1 MNTTNRNLSSTTTFR
16 RDEKTNSITSTVR
29 YNTARIPTPEPRRR
43 LSHREETTAAATIT
57 TTTDQCHSLETS
69 QDVTNKPSPVV
80 RPPPRHIPIRIEKR
94 YEEPPRQ
101 AAAATAP
108 RFQKRKISCDP
119 PIDEGVC
126 SPSNMGYES
135 EDGAHE
141 DYEEEEEVEDG
152 FGSSDPVD
160 ELTNLSRQ
168 SMVPLHELIAYYQ
181 YIQRGDAQDNQ
192 LRERVS
198 RQSSNASQPIS
209 QADSNAKLS
218 DDTDHPSIKN
228 SLEDESD
235 NPSSCE
241 AKVLPR
247 TLPKVLIENVD
258 EIDSVAATTA
268 EIIQCSKDKRRIRAN
283 VVLELINSERDF
295 VKHLRDVVE
304 GYLYP
309 ARKHPEIFTFDRIN
323 TIFANIEQLYDFQRK
338 FLQNLELSINW
349 DDPASSEVGECFL
362 KFEHGFSVYHYYCN
376 NHPNASSELQELYAK
391 PRFVKFFE
399 ACRVLQNMIDISL
412 DGFLLTPIQKICK
425 YPLQLNE
432 LLKNTEEDHPDFKPV
447 ADALESMRNCA
458 NVANERKR
466 RIEALAD
473 VISFQERV
481 ENWAGPKLCDTS
493 SILIHSGEVS
503 KITSQM
509 KSHCIQ
515 LHLFDHLLLFSKK
528 DLLKRNTLIYK
539 ARVNM
544 DAVTKIA
551 DADEY
556 KPKRGF
562 KLYCGEQEKWFVF
575 TARTEKERDDWIRA
589 FERERN
595 LVASDENEG
604 FHITGREIGVARRT
618 LQSRKHSRSARYRL
632 KRPDTAIVDQ
642 LDIEDANTIMNRTL
656 SLPSCMHPSHV
667 MNFVEDSK
675 VVSSR
680 KKSSSPSS
688 PHQGSQNLVEQE
700 NQSAGGGWFKK
711 MGSKKIPRGQVNN
724 NVSVVPTTKSTTSPT
739 ANSVI
744 NSASSNKYDELEKRH
759 RDHMISEEQARL
771 FRLNNDLPASSL
783 VKSHFSHRSSI
794 DRGSTSIKNNRNMK
808 QTQKHAAND
817 IQSQTY
823 IDPSDLDFRA
833 MGLSSTDSTSNTK
846 AANELKLSKKEAIS
860 IPDETSFEATMVLP
874 SGRVVR
880 VREDAV

>member
-1 MNTTNRNLSSTTTFR
+1 MNTANRNLSSTTTFR

-29 YNTARIPTPEPRRR
+29 YNAISVPTPEPRRR
-43 LSHREETTAAATIT
+43 ASYRDESV
-57 TTTDQCHSLETS
+57 QCLSLES
-69 QDVTNKPSPVV
+69 QDVSKKHLEERRAPK
-80 RPPPRHIPIRIEKR
+80 HIPIRIEKR
-94 YEEPPRQ
+94 LDETKLET
-101 AAAATAP
+101 AASFEANP
-108 RFQKRKISCDP
+108 NLQKRLSSCDA

-135 EDGAHE
+135 EDGTTDYYGE
-141 DYEEEEEVEDG
+141 DEDE
-152 FGSSDPVD
+152 FSSSDQVD
-160 ELTNLSRQ
+160 ELANLSKQ

-181 YIQRGDAQDNQ
+181 YIQRGDDLDGQ
-192 LRERVS
+192 S
-198 RQSSNASQPIS
+198 RDQISRKSSAASQQRITKIESNVNPI
-209 QADSNAKLS
+209 
-218 DDTDHPSIKN
+218 DDTDHPCVEH
-228 SLEDESD
+228 SLDDSD
-235 NPSSCE
+235 KQNSCE
-241 AKVLPR
+241 EQVVSKAI
-247 TLPKVLIENVD
+247 PKVLVENVD
-258 EIDSVAATTA
+258 VIDNVPANETT
-268 EIIQCSKDKRRIRAN
+268 QCTKDKRRVRAN

-295 VKHLRDVVE
+295 VKHLKDVVE

-309 ARKHPEIFTFDRIN
+309 ARKQPLIFTFDRIN
-323 TIFANIEQLYDFQRK
+323 TIFANIEQLYDFQRR
-338 FLQNLELSINW
+338 FLENLERSINW
-349 DDPASSEVGECFL
+349 DDPASSEVGNCFL
-362 KFEHGFSVYHYYCN
+362 KFQGGFSVYHYYCN
-376 NHPNASSELQELYAK
+376 NHPNASSELQELYTK
-391 PRFVKFFE
+391 SRYVDFFE
-399 ACRVLQNMIDISL
+399 ECRVRQNMIDISL

-481 ENWAGPKLCDTS
+481 ENWAGLKLCDTS

-509 KSHCIQ
+509 KSQCIQ
-515 LHLFDHLLLFSKK
+515 LHLFDHLLLLSKK

-539 ARVNM
+539 ARINM
-544 DAVTKIA
+544 DAVTKIS

-562 KLYCGEQEKWFVF
+562 KLYCSEQEKWFVF
-575 TARTEKERDDWIRA
+575 TARSEKERNDWIRA
-589 FERERN
+589 FEQERN

-604 FHITGREIGVARRT
+604 FHITRREIGVARRT

-642 LDIEDANTIMNRTL
+642 LDIDDANTIMNRTL

-675 VVSSR
+675 VVSLR
-680 KKSSSPSS
+680 KKSPSPSF
-688 PHQGSQNLVEQE
+688 PHQKSQNPVEQE
-700 NQSAGGGWFKK
+700 NISAGGWFKK
-711 MGSKKIPRGQVNN
+711 MGSKKIAKGQLNIIN
-724 NVSVVPTTKSTTSPT
+724 AGLTTTKTATFST
-739 ANSVI
+739 ANI
-744 NSASSNKYDELEKRH
+744 TNSSSSNKYDELEKRH

-771 FRLNNDLPASSL
+771 FRLNNDLPAPSL
-783 VKSHFSHRSSI
+783 AKSPFNHRSSSNRKSNVEENDKHI
-794 DRGSTSIKNNRNMK
+794 NRNQN
-808 QTQKHAAND
+808 QTSQD

-823 IDPSDLDFRA
+823 IDPSDLDFRS
-833 MGLSSTDSTSNTK
+833 MSLRKTDLISNCNSNLPKT
-846 AANELKLSKKEAIS
+846 EAIS
-860 IPDETSFEATMVLP
+860 NPNEPSFEATLVLP

>member
-1 MNTTNRNLSSTTTFR
+1 MSTTNKNLSSTTTFR
-16 RDEKTNSITSTVR
+16 RDEKTNSITSTVQ
-29 YNTARIPTPEPRRR
+29 YNTARIPGPEPRKR
-43 LSHREETTAAATIT
+43 LSHNDETI
-57 TTTDQCHSLETS
+57 QCHSLES
-69 QDVTNKPSPVV
+69 HDGQEKNLAA
-80 RPPPRHIPIRIEKR
+80 RQIPRHIPIRIEKR
-94 YEEPPRQ
+94 FEESKP
-101 AAAATAP
+101 TGNLES
-108 RFQKRKISCDP
+108 QKRVSSCDA
-119 PIDEGVC
+119 PIDEGLC
-126 SPSNMGYES
+126 SPSNLGYES
-135 EDGAHE
+135 EDG
-141 DYEEEEEVEDG
+141 YEEDEVGEEEDDDDDDG
-152 FGSSDPVD
+152 QFNSFDQVD
-160 ELTNLSRQ
+160 ELANLSRQ

-181 YIQRGDAQDNQ
+181 YIQRGDAQNNQ
-192 LRERVS
+192 SQERVS
-198 RQSSNASQPIS
+198 RKSSHTSEHTPVVDNDVKLSHDTNHSIIKQNLE
-209 QADSNAKLS
+209 DDNSNDVSEGEAKL
-218 DDTDHPSIKN
+218 TPVTAPKIFVAN
-228 SLEDESD
+228 CDESD
-235 NPSSCE
+235 GVP
-241 AKVLPR
+241 
-247 TLPKVLIENVD
+247 
-258 EIDSVAATTA
+258 TTD
-268 EIIQCSKDKRRIRAN
+268 INQFTKDKRRIRAN

-309 ARKHPEIFTFDRIN
+309 ARKHPEIFTYDRIN

-349 DDPASSEVGECFL
+349 DDPASSEVGNCFL
-362 KFEHGFSVYHYYCN
+362 KFEGKFAVYHYYCN
-376 NHPNASSELQELYAK
+376 NHPNASSELQELYTK

-432 LLKNTEEDHPDFKPV
+432 LLKNTEEDHPDYKPV

-503 KITSQM
+503 RITSQM
-509 KSHCIQ
+509 KSQSIQ

-528 DLLKRNTLIYK
+528 DMLKRNTLIYK
-539 ARVNM
+539 GRVNM
-544 DAVTKIA
+544 DAVTKIS

-575 TARTEKERDDWIRA
+575 TARTEKERDEWIRA

-595 LVASDENEG
+595 LVTADESEG
-604 FHITGREIGVARRT
+604 FQITGREIGVARRT
-618 LQSRKHSRSARYRL
+618 LQSRKHSRSARFRL
-632 KRPDTAIVDQ
+632 KRPDTAVVDQ
-642 LDIEDANTIMNRTL
+642 LDFDDATTIMNRTL

-688 PHQGSQNLVEQE
+688 PLRGSQNLLDQE
-700 NQSAGGGWFKK
+700 SQSAGGWFKK
-711 MGSKKIPRGQVNN
+711 MGSKKIARSQVNN
-724 NVSVVPTTKSTTSPT
+724 NQSGTATKTTAIIADSP
-739 ANSVI
+739 
-744 NSASSNKYDELEKRH
+744 SSNKYDELEKRH
-759 RDHMISEEQARL
+759 RDHMIGEEQARL
-771 FRLNNDLPASSL
+771 FRLNNDLPASAP
-783 VKSHFSHRSSI
+783 VKSPYNQRSSI
-794 DRGSTSIKNNRNMK
+794 NRRPISNELNRNK
-808 QTQKHAAND
+808 NHSLSPNSRD

-823 IDPSDLDFRA
+823 IDPSDLDFLA
-833 MGLSSTDSTSNTK
+833 MSLRNTDSTTK
-846 AANELKLSKKEAIS
+846 AKTTDQSANLKKEGS
-860 IPDETSFEATMVLP
+860 SNPEETSYEAKLVLP
-874 SGRVVR
+874 SGRIVT